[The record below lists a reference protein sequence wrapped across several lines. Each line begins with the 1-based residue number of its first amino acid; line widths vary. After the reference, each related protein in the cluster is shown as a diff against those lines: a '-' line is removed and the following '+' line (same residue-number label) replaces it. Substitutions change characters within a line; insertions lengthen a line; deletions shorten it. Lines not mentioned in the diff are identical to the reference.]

1 MGRFRAAA
9 FILFISLASVVLA
22 GDTIFLREDFQALD
36 NWKPLYFP
44 KISAHT
50 KYIAESESGSHYL
63 KAESNASAS
72 ALVNTR
78 EIDVYKYPKMKWRWK
93 ISNVYQKAVPGKKEG
108 DDYPIRVYVLFKY
121 DPERLGFLEKL
132 KYSTAKLIY
141 GEYPPDSTLSYVWAS
156 MAEAPLIA
164 PSPYTNRARLI
175 ALERGPVKTGR
186 WVEESVDILAD
197 YRKAFGVDP
206 PASANIAIMND
217 SDNTG
222 EKSVSYVSTIEVFR

>member
-1 MGRFRAAA
+1 MGRFAAIT
-9 FILFISLASVVLA
+9 FILFISIAAAIA
-22 GDTIFLREDFQALD
+22 GDTIFLREDFHVLD

-44 KISAHT
+44 KISTHT

-78 EIDVYKYPKMKWRWK
+78 EIDVYKYPKIKWRWK
-93 ISNVYQKAVPGKKEG
+93 ISNVYQKAVPGTKEG

-132 KYSTAKLIY
+132 KYSAAKLIY

-156 MAEAPLIA
+156 MSDAPLIS
-164 PSPYTNRARLI
+164 PSPYTDRARLI
-175 ALERGPVKTGR
+175 ALQRGPAKVGQ

-197 YRKAFGVDP
+197 YRKAFGADP

-222 EKSVSYVSTIEVFR
+222 EKSVSYVSAIEVFR